1 MRLAL
6 FLLFVAIG
14 LFPTDAFAQQR
25 RPAAKPK
32 DEPLELPADPRLVE
46 LHREFVT
53 KAEKLGDEYAR
64 KKDWEKARVVFG
76 EVLKLVPNY
85 KPAVEKLKVIN
96 GELSNANKEV
106 VTIEAREG
114 WQDTGID
121 LVEGSPIAFRVEGM
135 WLLVHE
141 SDANGLE
148 IPREIRDYKL
158 GSLIGVVAKSA
169 TPDKDTVPFT
179 IGTQKQMNVPYSG
192 RLLLKMHDVNNEDN
206 RGQVRVEI
214 TGNF

>member
-1 MRLAL
+1 MRLPL
-6 FLLFVAIG
+6 FLLLVVLG
-14 LFPTDAFAQQR
+14 LCPTDAFAQR
-25 RPAAKPK
+25 RPQQPPK
-32 DEPLELPADPRLVE
+32 EESLELPSDPRLVD

-96 GELSNANKEV
+96 GELSNANKKL
-106 VTIEAREG
+106 VTIEAKEG

-121 LVEGSPIAFRVEGM
+121 VTEGSPIAFRAEGM

-179 IGTQKQMNVPYSG
+179 IGTQKQMNVPQTG

-206 RGQVRVEI
+206 RGQLRVEI
-214 TGNF
+214 SGNF

>member
-1 MRLAL
+1 MRFAL

-14 LFPTDAFAQQR
+14 LCPVDAYAQR
-25 RPAAKPK
+25 RPMQKPK
-32 DEPLELPADPRLVE
+32 EEPLELPADPRLVE
-46 LHREFVT
+46 IHREFVT

-64 KKDWEKARVVFG
+64 KKDWEKARIVFG

-85 KPAVEKLKVIN
+85 KPAVEKMKVIN
-96 GELSNANKEV
+96 GELSNANKV
-106 VTIEAREG
+106 IFTVEAREG

-121 LVEGSPIAFRVEGM
+121 VIEGSPLAFRSEGQ

-179 IGTQKQMNVPYSG
+179 IGTQKRMTVPQTG
-192 RLLLKMHDVNNEDN
+192 RLLLKMHDLNNEDN

>member
-6 FLLFVAIG
+6 LFLFVAIG
-14 LFPTDAFAQQR
+14 LLPVEAFAQR
-25 RPAAKPK
+25 RSQKPPK
-32 DEPLELPADPRLVE
+32 DEPLVLPADPRLVE

-96 GELSNANKEV
+96 GELSNANKKV
-106 VTIEAREG
+106 VTVEAKDG
-114 WQDTGID
+114 WHDTGID
-121 LVEGSPIAFRVEGM
+121 LSEGDPLVFRAEGEWM
-135 WLLVHE
+135 LVHV
-141 SDANGLE
+141 SDAGGLE

-179 IGTQKQMNVPYSG
+179 IGTQKQMTVPHSG
-192 RLLLKMHDVNNEDN
+192 RLLLKMHDLNNEDN
-206 RGQVRVEI
+206 RGQMRVEI

>member
-1 MRLAL
+1 MRLPL
-6 FLLFVAIG
+6 FLMFVVLG
-14 LFPTDAFAQQR
+14 LCPTDVFAQR
-25 RPAAKPK
+25 RPAQPAKE
-32 DEPLELPADPRLVE
+32 EPLELPADPRLVE

-64 KKDWEKARVVFG
+64 KKDWEKARIVFG

-96 GELSNANKEV
+96 GELSHANKKV
-106 VTIEAREG
+106 VTIEAKDG

-121 LVEGSPIAFRVEGM
+121 VTEGSPIAFRAEGM

-179 IGTQKQMNVPYSG
+179 IGTQKQMNVPQTG

-206 RGQVRVEI
+206 RGQLRVEI
-214 TGNF
+214 SGNF

>member
-6 FLLFVAIG
+6 FLLFVTIG
-14 LFPTDAFAQQR
+14 LFPTDAFAQR
-25 RPAAKPK
+25 RSQQTPK
-32 DEPLELPADPRLVE
+32 EDPLVLPTDARLVE
-46 LHREFVT
+46 IHREFVT

-96 GELSNANKEV
+96 GELSNANKKV
-106 VTIEAREG
+106 VTVEAKDG

-121 LVEGSPIAFRVEGM
+121 VTEGSPLIFRVEGEWM
-135 WLLVHE
+135 LVHL

-179 IGTQKQMNVPYSG
+179 IGTQRQMTVPQTG
-192 RLLLKMHDVNNEDN
+192 RLLLKMHDLNNEDN

>member
-14 LFPTDAFAQQR
+14 FLPTDVYAQR
-25 RPAAKPK
+25 RPQPKPK
-32 DEPLELPADPRLVE
+32 DEPVELPADPRLVE
-46 LHREFVT
+46 IHREFVT

-96 GELSNANKEV
+96 GELSNANKKMIV
-106 VTIEAREG
+106 VEAREG
-114 WQDTGID
+114 WQDTGIN
-121 LVEGSPIAFRVEGM
+121 VTEGSPIAFRAEGM

-179 IGTQKQMNVPYSG
+179 IGTQKQMSVPQTG

-206 RGQVRVEI
+206 RGSMRVEI
-214 TGNF
+214 MGNF

>member
-14 LFPTDAFAQQR
+14 LFPTDAFAQR
-25 RPAAKPK
+25 RPAPKPK

-96 GELSNANKEV
+96 GELSNANKQV
-106 VTIEAREG
+106 VTVEAREG
-114 WQDTGID
+114 WQDTGIN
-121 LVEGSPIAFRVEGM
+121 LTEGSPISFRVEGM

-141 SDANGLE
+141 SDADGLE

>member
-14 LFPTDAFAQQR
+14 LCPTEAFAQR
-25 RPAAKPK
+25 RPQQPPK
-32 DEPLELPADPRLVE
+32 EEPLVLPADPRLVE

-76 EVLKLVPNY
+76 EVIKLVPNY

-96 GELSNANKEV
+96 GELSNANKKV
-106 VTIEAREG
+106 VTVEAKEG

-121 LVEGSPIAFRVEGM
+121 VTEGSPLVFRAEGE

-179 IGTQKQMNVPYSG
+179 IGTQKQMTVPQTG
-192 RLLLKMHDVNNEDN
+192 RLLLKMHDLNNEDN